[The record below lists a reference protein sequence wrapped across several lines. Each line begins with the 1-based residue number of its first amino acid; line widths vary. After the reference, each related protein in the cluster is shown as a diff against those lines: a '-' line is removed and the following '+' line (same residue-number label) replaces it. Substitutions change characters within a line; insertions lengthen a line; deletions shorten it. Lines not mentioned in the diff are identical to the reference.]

1 MDIRSADA
9 EKNIVHNN
17 VQRKNEDCTFRSVS
31 SGFVRLNNR
40 TEAEAIAA
48 LGGPSVR
55 VPKVSVLQPAEQPA
69 EQPTEQPAPSW
80 DAGDAGPVAVAALHQ
95 ASPTRRREAAGA
107 AAASSRARNVA
118 FLRAL
123 RRW

>member
-1 MDIRSADA
+1 MFK
-9 EKNIVHNN
+9 E
-17 VQRKNEDCTFRSVS
+17 KNEDCTFRSVS

-55 VPKVSVLQPAEQPA
+55 VPKVSVLQPAEQP
-69 EQPTEQPAPSW
+69 TEQPAPSW

-95 ASPTRRREAAGA
+95 ASPTRRREGAGA
-107 AAASSRARNVA
+107 AAASSRARSVA